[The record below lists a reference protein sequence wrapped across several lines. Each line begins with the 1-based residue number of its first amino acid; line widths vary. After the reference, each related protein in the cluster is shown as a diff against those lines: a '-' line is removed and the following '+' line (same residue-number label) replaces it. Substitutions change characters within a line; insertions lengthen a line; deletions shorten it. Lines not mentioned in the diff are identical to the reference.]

1 MNPLASTMA
10 EIIFNDPTNILKKV
24 KSLQVGLISSGQNLS
39 TTYLTQNENFSSVEI
54 PDPSS
59 SLTIPANM
67 DQIKTNKNFVIR
79 DINIIYRG
87 KNVK

>member
-1 MNPLASTMA
+1 MS

-24 KSLQVGLISSGQNLS
+24 KSLQIGLVSSGQNLT
-39 TTYLTQNENFSSVEI
+39 TTYSTLDGGISSVEV

-59 SLTIPANM
+59 SLTVQSHI
-67 DQIKTNKNFVIR
+67 DQIKSSSLFVLR